1 MIRTEDILGGHI
13 LIVDDE
19 PVNVRLLERML
30 ISDGFRAL
38 KCTTDPR
45 EVAELVETFSP
56 DLILLDLQMPHI
68 DGFGIL
74 KHLQETTPVGEFRP
88 VLVLTADATTNTK
101 LRALTGGAKDF
112 VTKPFDRTEVL
123 ARVRNL
129 LETRFLHA
137 ALQQANRALEERLVH
152 QALHDPLT
160 GLSNRV
166 LFGERVEH
174 ALTRVGR
181 GDNVGVLFLDLDH
194 FKDINDSLGHTE
206 GDKLLETVA
215 RRLLQATRGCDTVA
229 RLGGDEF
236 AILLEGLKTEPEAL
250 QIIERIRESLQRPV
264 ALRGR
269 DVTVTASI
277 GLANAE
283 LGQSV
288 VDLLRNADLAMY
300 RAKSEGRGGYQI
312 FEERMHAAVLDRLEL
327 ECDLRR
333 ALECDEFRLLYQP
346 IVDLESSRLLGV
358 EALLRWQ
365 HPKRGLLTP
374 DIFISL
380 AEETGII
387 VSIGRW
393 ALAEACRQARE
404 WELGATDA
412 PAITISVNISGR
424 QLVEPTLVSDVAA
437 IVNASGLTPSL
448 LTLELTE
455 SILMRDT
462 ELTLATLH
470 SLKALGIRL
479 AIDDFG
485 TGYSSLSYLQRFP
498 IDTLKIDKAFIDG
511 VARGGSDAALARTI
525 VSLAGLLELSTVA
538 EGVEGDDQRQHLLQ
552 LGCVRAQGYLFA
564 KPLVAGDVN
573 TMISDASAVTRLK
586 DAEVFAAANQQY
598 EPSAI

>member
-1 MIRTEDILGGHI
+1 MIRTDDLLGARI

-30 ISDGFRAL
+30 LSEGFTSL

-45 EVAELVETFSP
+45 EVAGLVESYKP
-56 DLILLDLQMPHI
+56 DLILLDLQMPHV
-68 DGFGIL
+68 DGFVV
-74 KHLQETTPVGEFRP
+74 LQNLEATLLPGDFLP
-88 VLVLTADATTNTK
+88 VLVLTADVTRDTRH
-101 LRALTGGAKDF
+101 RALSSGAKDF

-123 ARVRNL
+123 ARVTNL
-129 LETRFLHA
+129 LETRFLHS

-166 LFGERVEH
+166 LFRERVEH
-174 ALTRVGR
+174 AFTRVAR
-181 GDNVGVLFLDLDH
+181 GDIASVLFLDLDH
-194 FKDINDSLGHTE
+194 FKAVNDSLGHGE
-206 GDKLLETVA
+206 GDRLLEA
-215 RRLLQATRGCDTVA
+215 ISRRLLQATRGCDTVS

-236 AILLEGLKTEPEAL
+236 AILLEGLTSEAEAL
-250 QIIERIRESLQRPV
+250 VVIERIKEALRRPI

-269 DVTVTASI
+269 EVIVSASI
-277 GLANAE
+277 GLAPVE
-283 LGQSV
+283 LGQDV
-288 VDLLRNADLAMY
+288 NEVLRNADLAMY
-300 RAKSEGRGGYQI
+300 HAKAAGRGGHEV
-312 FEERMHAAVLDRLEL
+312 FEPSMHTAVLQRLEL

-333 ALECDEFRLLYQP
+333 AIECDEFRLLYQP
-346 IVDLESSRLLGV
+346 IVDLESARLLGV
-358 EALLRWQ
+358 EALLRWE
-365 HPKRGLLTP
+365 HPTRGLLSP
-374 DIFISL
+374 NAFIAV

-387 VSIGRW
+387 VAIGRW
-393 ALAEACRQARE
+393 ALTEACRQARE
-404 WELGATDA
+404 WELSASDGRA
-412 PAITISVNISGR
+412 PTMSVNISGR
-424 QLVEPTLVSDVAA
+424 QLLEPSLVGDVAE
-437 IVNASGLTPSL
+437 IIESSGLNPSL

-470 SLKALGIRL
+470 NLKALGIRL

-525 VSLAGLLELSTVA
+525 VSLAGLLELNTVA
-538 EGVEGDDQRQHLLQ
+538 EGVEGADQRAHLLA

-564 KPLVAGDVN
+564 RPLIAHDIAVLLNDAGAFD
-573 TMISDASAVTRLK
+573 RLK
-586 DAEVFAAANQQY
+586 TLDAAVVVE
-598 EPSAI
+598 